1 MEIDEVRIGDKL
13 YIEDDDDCYGGL
25 ATIGWIGTWTNKRMW
40 VSFME
45 IGEHAAFNLKHLID
59 HQEEFEED
67 YRGKTARLRD

>member
-1 MEIDEVRIGDKL
+1 MLSKESLKDII
-13 YIEDDDDCYGGL
+13 I
-25 ATIGWIGTWTNKRMW
+25 IIKRMW

-67 YRGKTARLRD
+67 YKGKIA